1 MNSLEPSDVL
11 ALFRA
16 TSRKLFLPKFTFS
29 ALIVS
34 KCTSSFRRL
43 LSSDSIVVRPPNQG
57 TGPLVTEGGPT
68 DVSDIN
74 LLDERRSTTQATP
87 GTAALNIA
95 SSSFGRNAVRPL
107 RRDLRGTVLSPL
119 RRTGPDDVPAVG
131 GPARSGR
138 LAVPPLWHLVRR
150 ELLPAVRPPE
160 GSLGSASGS
169 GFLRPAHP
177 HDPVDACN
185 RRIR

>member
-57 TGPLVTEGGPT
+57 TGP
-68 DVSDIN
+68 
-74 LLDERRSTTQATP
+74 
-87 GTAALNIA
+87 
-95 SSSFGRNAVRPL
+95 
-107 RRDLRGTVLSPL
+107 
-119 RRTGPDDVPAVG
+119 
-131 GPARSGR
+131 ARSGR

-177 HDPVDACN
+177 HDPVDARN
-185 RRIR
+185 RRIRPLRDHGLCGARRQPEPGGPEHSRD

>member
-57 TGPLVTEGGPT
+57 TVPLVTEGGPT
-68 DVSDIN
+68 AASDIN
-74 LLDERRSTTQATP
+74 LLDERRSASQAT
-87 GTAALNIA
+87 
-95 SSSFGRNAVRPL
+95 SSDGCIKEL
-107 RRDLRGTVLSPL
+107 VL
-119 RRTGPDDVPAVG
+119 
-131 GPARSGR
+131 
-138 LAVPPLWHLVRR
+138 LVRGDCR
-150 ELLPAVRPPE
+150 QTLAP
-160 GSLGSASGS
+160 
-169 GFLRPAHP
+169 
-177 HDPVDACN
+177 
-185 RRIR
+185 

>member
-68 DVSDIN
+68 EVSDIN
-74 LLDERRSTTQATP
+74 LLDERRSATQATSRDRSIKYRDP
-87 GTAALNIA
+87 LVREECRAPVAAR
-95 SSSFGRNAVRPL
+95 SSTDGFVPAAAHRPRVRPRRRRPRKVVSAVR
-107 RRDLRGTVLSPL
+107 
-119 RRTGPDDVPAVG
+119 A
-131 GPARSGR
+131 
-138 LAVPPLWHLVRR
+138 
-150 ELLPAVRPPE
+150 
-160 GSLGSASGS
+160 
-169 GFLRPAHP
+169 
-177 HDPVDACN
+177 
-185 RRIR
+185 

>member
-68 DVSDIN
+68 EVSDIN
-74 LLDERRSTTQATP
+74 LLDERRSETQATY
-87 GTAALNIA
+87 
-95 SSSFGRNAVRPL
+95 
-107 RRDLRGTVLSPL
+107 RD
-119 RRTGPDDVPAVG
+119 
-131 GPARSGR
+131 RSIKYR
-138 LAVPPLWHLVRR
+138 DHLVR
-150 ELLPAVRPPE
+150 EAF
-160 GSLGSASGS
+160 SAPVTARSSGS
-169 GFLRPAHP
+169 CFVNA
-177 HDPVDACN
+177 VWT
-185 RRIR
+185 